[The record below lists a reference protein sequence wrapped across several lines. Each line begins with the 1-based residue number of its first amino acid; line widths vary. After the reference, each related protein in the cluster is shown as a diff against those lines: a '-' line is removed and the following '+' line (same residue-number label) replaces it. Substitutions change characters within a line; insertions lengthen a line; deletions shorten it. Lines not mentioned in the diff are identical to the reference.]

1 MPSANKIA
9 ANRANAV
16 NSTGP
21 HNTKTT
27 KYNATR
33 HGLSGKQIVIQGED
47 PAAYEALLD
56 GLRQSYRPAN
66 TAEAI
71 LVEEIAQTFW
81 RLQRARFLEAENFTM
96 LGAGADAVIPF
107 NAFAGKFDNIR
118 RYMTTIERAYHR
130 AVAQLERAQAI
141 RAKQPAQ
148 PEDQEPMPA
157 AVGFD
162 SQNPERAVQ
171 LKQRPELIVTNLP
184 TPNASEPGE
193 GPTTSEL
200 SRLRQLPP
208 SLH

>member
-1 MPSANKIA
+1 MLSANKTA
-9 ANRANAV
+9 ANRANATK
-16 NSTGP
+16 STGP
-21 HNTKTT
+21 RNTGATR
-27 KYNATR
+27 YNATR

-66 TAEAI
+66 TAESI

-107 NAFAGKFDNIR
+107 NAFNQKFDNVR

-130 AVAQLERAQAI
+130 AVAQLERTQAL
-141 RAKQPAQ
+141 RAKQPA
-148 PEDQEPMPA
+148 PAEDPKPMPV

-162 SQNPERAVQ
+162 SQNPESALK

-184 TPNASEPGE
+184 TPNPVDATG

-200 SRLRQLPP
+200 SRLRQLPS

>member
-9 ANRANAV
+9 ANRANAAK
-16 NSTGP
+16 STGP
-21 HNTKTT
+21 RDTKTT

-66 TAEAI
+66 TAESI

-107 NAFAGKFDNIR
+107 NAFAEKFDNIR

-130 AVAQLERAQAI
+130 AVAQLERTQAI

-148 PEDQEPMPA
+148 
-157 AVGFD
+157 
-162 SQNPERAVQ
+162 NPERAAQ

-184 TPNASEPGE
+184 TPNPSEPGE